1 MGPTRV
7 LAALMGGLMLAGCTD
22 GDRYENRTYAYDGWG
37 NRSGGYYGYPSRYYG
52 YPYRYY
58 DNRRY
63 YDHDHDD
70 DDDDDDHDHDHDHDR
85 ADRDRSQDGR
95 SESAGR
101 RTSCDDR
108 TQVCYKGGK
117 LNTAET
123 RDEFG
128 RDAARR
134 TTRLRERYDTKDIYL
149 PRRNVVCDGGSNTCY
164 RGGEPDRQAT
174 RDQFGRKA
182 ARKIDKD

>member
-70 DDDDDDHDHDHDHDR
+70 DDDDHDHDHTTMI
-85 ADRDRSQDGR
+85 APTVI
-95 SESAGR
+95 AR
-101 RTSCDDR
+101 RT
-108 TQVCYKGGK
+108 
-117 LNTAET
+117 
-123 RDEFG
+123 
-128 RDAARR
+128 AARR
-134 TTRLRERYDTKDIYL
+134 APGEGRAAMNA
-149 PRRNVVCDGGSNTCY
+149 PRS
-164 RGGEPDRQAT
+164 AT
-174 RDQFGRKA
+174 RA
-182 ARKIDKD
+182 AS

>member
-7 LAALMGGLMLAGCTD
+7 LAALVGGLMLASCTD
-22 GDRYENRTYAYDGWG
+22 GDRYENRTYGYDGWG
-37 NRSGGYYGYPSRYYG
+37 NRAGGYYGYPSRSYG
-52 YPYRYY
+52 YPYGYY

-63 YDHDHDD
+63 YGYDHDD
-70 DDDDDDHDHDHDHDR
+70 DDDDDHDDDHRHDR
-85 ADRDRSQDGR
+85 ADRDRSNDGR
-95 SESAGR
+95 SARSQP
-101 RTSCDDR
+101 RTACDER

-164 RGGEPDRQAT
+164 RGGEPDRRAT
-174 RDQFGRKA
+174 REQYGRKA
-182 ARKIDKD
+182 ARKVDKD